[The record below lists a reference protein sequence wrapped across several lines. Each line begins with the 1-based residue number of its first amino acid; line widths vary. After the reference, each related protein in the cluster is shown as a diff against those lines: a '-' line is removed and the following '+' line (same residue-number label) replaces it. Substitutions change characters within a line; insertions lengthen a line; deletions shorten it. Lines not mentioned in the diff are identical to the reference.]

1 MKKFLNKTTQLIFA
15 QQGGMF
21 SSAFI
26 LATMIV
32 LSRLFG
38 FLRYR
43 ILAGYFNKS
52 QLDIFFAS
60 FRIPDLVFEILI
72 TGAFTSSFIPIF
84 IRYQKNKKDL
94 EENISSIFNLI
105 TIFLFFFILIIF
117 FLLPFIIPLITPGFD
132 SQKIEQIVLFSQML
146 LIGQLPFLVFG
157 NFLTGIAQAN
167 KTFFITSIAPVIYNI
182 VVIIITYFFANQFG
196 LIAPIIGII
205 IGAFLFFLIQLPILI
220 NLRFDYLFIIKIGQ
234 GVKDFFRIVIPRIL
248 TVIFTQI
255 DATVDLSLA
264 TLLGV
269 GSYTIF
275 YFAQHLQLLP
285 VSVIG
290 IAFGQASLPY
300 LSELYEAK
308 KMDEF
313 KKIIIDSIL
322 NLLFL
327 TIPIMGFFIFARTPL
342 VRLFFGGQKFD
353 WDATVNTA
361 ITLSYFSL
369 SLPFHSIYYFIT
381 RCFYALHDSKT
392 PFFISVFA
400 IAVNTLFSLAFILY
414 FHFPVWSLAI
424 SFSISVILNVLIL
437 LLILNKK
444 LAGINLQS
452 FIVETTKIT
461 SIAILSSVIAYLSI
475 KLMDG
480 LIFDTSRTINLFLLL
495 TISGLIYLSLYL
507 FLAWFI
513 NLKEFYLIGKLL
525 LKMKQYQKKLEE
537 VYSNHE

>member
-369 SLPFHSIYYFIT
+369 STHYMI
-381 RCFYALHDSKT
+381 
-392 PFFISVFA
+392 V
-400 IAVNTLFSLAFILY
+400 
-414 FHFPVWSLAI
+414 
-424 SFSISVILNVLIL
+424 
-437 LLILNKK
+437 K
-444 LAGINLQS
+444 L
-452 FIVETTKIT
+452 
-461 SIAILSSVIAYLSI
+461 
-475 KLMDG
+475 
-480 LIFDTSRTINLFLLL
+480 LFLLV
-495 TISGLIYLSLYL
+495 SLP
-507 FLAWFI
+507 
-513 NLKEFYLIGKLL
+513 
-525 LKMKQYQKKLEE
+525 
-537 VYSNHE
+537 

>member
-495 TISGLIYLSLYL
+495 AISGLIYLSLYL
-507 FLAWFI
+507 FLAWFL